1 MHLGVYVNAQH
12 PAGDDP
18 ARRFAETVE
27 QVCLI
32 RALGFDSIWGGEH
45 HATPGY
51 HYFPLLP
58 LLQRPCRRGRR
69 GSVGTNLILL
79 PLHNPVEVA
88 EIGAFLDVIT
98 GGRFLL
104 GVGLGYRPE
113 EFAIF
118 GVPMAERVSR
128 LVEGVEIIRRL
139 WTEDGVTHHGRHWRL
154 DGVTIRPRSL
164 QRPRPPILVGAQVPA
179 GIARAARIADGWTA
193 VPVSTVDEFAADVT
207 AFAGAR
213 AAAGLPPSRYVCR
226 LIEVS
231 CAPDEATAIRRA
243 APYLLEKYAAYL
255 AWGIPGITLD
265 PGAAPETQLRR
276 LAANRFAVGSPAQ
289 VVEAL
294 VAQYRAGV
302 THATM
307 RVSWPRMPRDDILAG
322 LSCSG
327 ARSCPGPASHRRRL
341 VDARRGRGHRRRAP
355 YDAPDGRRSGKSRAK
370 RSGASSLHPLAAA

>member
-1 MHLGVYVNAQH
+1 MHLGIYVNAQH
-12 PAGDDP
+12 PAGDAP
-18 ARRFAETVE
+18 GRRFAETIE
-27 QVCLI
+27 QVRLI

-58 LLQRPCRRGRR
+58 FLQRLAAEADGLW
-69 GSVGTNLILL
+69 VGTNLILL

-118 GVPMAERVSR
+118 DVPMTERVSR

-139 WTEDGVTHHGRHWRL
+139 WTEDAVVHHGRHWRL
-154 DGVTIRPRSL
+154 DGVTIRPRPL
-164 QRPRPPILVGAQVPA
+164 QRPRPAILVGSQVPA
-179 GIARAARIADGWTA
+179 GIARAARIADGWLA
-193 VPVSTVDEFAADVT
+193 VPVPTVDEFATQAA

-213 AAAGLPPSRYVCR
+213 VAAGLPPSRYVGR
-226 LIEVS
+226 LVEVS
-231 CAPDEATAIRRA
+231 CAPDEETAIRRA

-255 AWGIPGITLD
+255 AWGIPGISLD
-265 PGAAPETQLRR
+265 AGTAPETQLRR
-276 LAANRFAVGSPAQ
+276 LAANRFAVGSPVQ

-294 VAQYRAGV
+294 LAQHQVGV
-302 THATM
+302 THVTM
-307 RVSWPRMPRDDILAG
+307 RVSWPGMPQEEILAG
-322 LSCSG
+322 LELLG
-327 ARSCPGPASHRRRL
+327 RAVLPEVRRRT
-341 VDARRGRGHRRRAP
+341 
-355 YDAPDGRRSGKSRAK
+355 
-370 RSGASSLHPLAAA
+370 AAG

>member
-1 MHLGVYVNAQH
+1 MHLGIYVNAQH
-12 PAGDDP
+12 PATDDP

-27 QVCLI
+27 QVRLI

-45 HATPGY
+45 HATPGF

-58 LLQRPCRRGRR
+58 FLQRLAPEAEGL
-69 GSVGTNLILL
+69 GLGTNLVLL

-98 GGRFLL
+98 GGRFVL

-139 WTEDGVTHHGRHWRL
+139 WTEDRVTHHGRHWRL
-154 DGVTIRPRSL
+154 DDVTIRPRPVQS
-164 QRPRPPILVGAQVPA
+164 PRPPILVGSQVPA
-179 GIARAARIADGWTA
+179 GIARAARIGDGWLV
-193 VPVSTVDEFAADVT
+193 VPVPTVDEFAVQAT
-207 AFAGAR
+207 EFAR
-213 AAAGLPPSRYVCR
+213 ARAEAGLPPSPYVGR
-226 LIEVS
+226 LIEVA
-231 CAPDEATAIRRA
+231 CGPDEETAIRRA
-243 APYLLEKYAAYL
+243 APFLLTKYAAYL

-265 PGAAPETQLRR
+265 PAAPPATQLRR

-294 VAQYRAGV
+294 LAQRRAGV

-307 RVSWPRMPRDDILAG
+307 RVSWPGMPQEDVM
-322 LSCSG
+322 
-327 ARSCPGPASHRRRL
+327 ASLELLGRAVLPEVRRR
-341 VDARRGRGHRRRAP
+341 V
-355 YDAPDGRRSGKSRAK
+355 
-370 RSGASSLHPLAAA
+370 AAGG